1 MENSF
6 YYFFSATPQVLGGI
20 LALFGVFVIF
30 KIQIYAEVLSKKA
43 SSLYTEARS
52 VYFPGDSIEL
62 QKLGVTIK
70 KNIKEGI
77 ENKDLSLI
85 KKALDLDKKNTTNQS
100 KSFLSFTEE
109 FNTLYSAKEE
119 LYKDTIRFSLTTA
132 IIIIFCLALIPF
144 GKWIICYHN
153 TLMLIFFLVIGLIG
167 YSLYNLISILKK
179 VLK

>member
-1 MENSF
+1 MKNSF

-30 KIQIYAEVLSKKA
+30 KIQIIAEVLSKKA
-43 SSLYTEARS
+43 SNLYTEARS
-52 VYFPGDSIEL
+52 LYFPEDSNEI

-70 KNIKEGI
+70 KKIKEGI

-100 KSFLSFTEE
+100 KSFLSFAEE
-109 FNTLYSAKEE
+109 FNSLYSAKEA
-119 LYKDTIRFSLTTA
+119 LYNDTIRFSFLTA
-132 IIIIFCLALIPF
+132 VIIIFCLALIPF
-144 GKWIICYHN
+144 GDWIICYHN

-167 YSLYNLISILKK
+167 YSFFNLISILKR